1 MAVDIPNYRV
11 VEKLGVG
18 AQTRVF
24 RARCMRTGKDYA
36 VKYVKLVNPEDAGF
50 IELLKAEY
58 AIGSV
63 IDHPII
69 RKVFEL
75 RMLRRR
81 LRIHGAILFMEYVEG
96 VPLSDKDFQRPLDE
110 VLRIFTEVAMGL
122 KAMHDAGFVHADLK
136 PNNILVTS
144 DDDVKLIDL
153 GQSAKI
159 NRAKPRVQGT
169 IDYMAPEQV
178 RREKLDQ
185 RTDVFG
191 LGACLHK
198 MLTGSPIK
206 TKMNQNL
213 SVSSQG
219 LVGKR
224 VDGGN
229 ESTLQELPR
238 AVVRL
243 IEDCCQPDPAHRI
256 ADMPTLAERFTLARM
271 TLKKRPEVELAD
283 SDDTPSGMWRDKDGN
298 PIDLDRSDVLPDASE
313 YLDLS
318 DEQKG

>member
-11 VEKLGVG
+11 LEKLGVG

-36 VKYVKLVNPEDAGF
+36 VKYVKLVNPEDASF

-58 AIGSV
+58 AIASV

-81 LRIHGAILFMEYVEG
+81 LRVYGAILFMEYVDG
-96 VPLSDKDFQRPLDE
+96 VPLSDKDFHRPLDE
-110 VLRIFTEVAMGL
+110 MLRIFTEVAMGL

-178 RREKLDQ
+178 QREKIDQ

-213 SVSSQG
+213 SVNSQG

-224 VDGGN
+224 VMGGS
-229 ESTLQELPR
+229 ESALQELPG

-243 IEDCCQPDPAHRI
+243 IEDCCQPIRSNRI

-271 TLKKRPEVELAD
+271 TLKKRPEVALTD
-283 SDDTPSGMWRDKDGN
+283 SDDTPSGMWRDDDGN
-298 PIDLDRSDVLPDASE
+298 PIDLDRSDVPPDASE
-313 YLDLS
+313 YLDLP